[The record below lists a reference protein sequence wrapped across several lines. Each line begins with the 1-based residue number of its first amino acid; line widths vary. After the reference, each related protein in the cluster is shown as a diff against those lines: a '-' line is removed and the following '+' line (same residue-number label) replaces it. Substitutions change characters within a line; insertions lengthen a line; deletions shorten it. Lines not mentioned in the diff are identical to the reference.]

1 MALIKS
7 HQARD
12 LAHDAIV
19 LDLGDLRRQ
28 AKVLI
33 DRAHVEAQRLVDE
46 GKAKADAMTADADRR
61 GYDAGY
67 ARGEAEGR
75 AAGQAAGRAE
85 ALAAYGQQL
94 QQLQQAWI
102 AAAQQWDADRRA
114 MLIEA
119 RQSLLTLAIQMARKV
134 VRRVP
139 EVDPSIVVDQVAEAV
154 AYVARPCDVTVR
166 VHPEDRP
173 LLDDAMPSLIE
184 QLTQV
189 EHATLVDDQTIQR
202 GGCVVT
208 YGQGRI
214 DATLDTQLDR
224 LIDTLMPREQGPG
237 LRAEGQGGDLA
248 SDIDIEPGDSSPR
261 P

>member
-7 HQARD
+7 HQAQD

-28 AKVLI
+28 ARVLI
-33 DRAHVEAQRLVDE
+33 DRANVEAQRIVDE
-46 GKAKADAMTADADRR
+46 GKAKAEAMTADADQR

-67 ARGEAEGR
+67 ARGESEGR
-75 AAGQAAGRAE
+75 TAGEAAGRAE

-102 AAAQQWDADRRA
+102 SAAQQWDADRRT

-119 RQSLLTLAIQMARKV
+119 RQSLLTLAIQMAEKI

-166 VHPEDRP
+166 IHPEDRP
-173 LLDDAMPSLIE
+173 LLDDAMPALVR
-184 QLTQV
+184 QLGQV
-189 EHATLVDDQTIQR
+189 EHAALVDDDMIQR

-214 DATLDTQLDR
+214 DATLNTQLDR
-224 LIDTLMPREQGPG
+224 LVDTLMPKH
-237 LRAEGQGGDLA
+237 
-248 SDIDIEPGDSSPR
+248 GDSQNTPQTDT
-261 P
+261 PDTPDPQPPTPEA